1 MQELNFTPGK
11 SEEFSETDLKEIKK
25 IEDMRKTYKEIPEH
39 LQLQYIVPQ
48 EGVAGQCAGCGKT
61 IMFGDAVLPYGVEL
75 YCTNCREFVTALI
88 IDRKPAQALA
98 QARYTEEKAAQR
110 IADAIEEK
118 KYVPNVRKSVLKKQ
132 KQLAKE
138 EQYIKGPEMVQSVDT
153 PVKTY
158 TREQLIEKQGLA
170 GLMGKR

>member
-39 LQLQYIVPQ
+39 LQLQDILAQ
-48 EGVAGQCAGCGKT
+48 EGIAGQCANCEAT
-61 IMFGDAVLPYGVEL
+61 IMFGDAVLPYGNEL
-75 YCTNCREFVTALI
+75 YCTNCREFITAI
-88 IDRKPAQALA
+88 IIERKPAQALA
-98 QARYTEEKAAQR
+98 QAKYTEEKAAQR
-110 IADAIEEK
+110 IADSEQEK
-118 KYVPNVRKSVLKKQ
+118 KYVPNVRKSVLKQQ
-132 KQLAKE
+132 KQLEKE
-138 EQYIKGPEMVQSVDT
+138 ERYIKGPEMSQTVDA